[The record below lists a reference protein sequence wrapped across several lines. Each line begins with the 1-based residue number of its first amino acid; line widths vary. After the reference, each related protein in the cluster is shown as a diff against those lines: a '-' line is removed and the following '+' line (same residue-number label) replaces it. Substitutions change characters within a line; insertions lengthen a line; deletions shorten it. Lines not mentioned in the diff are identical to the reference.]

1 MNVHASVPTANFSNS
16 KTPMGPFQ
24 ITVLVVSNASLN
36 VFTESGPI
44 SNPIQPSGILDDG
57 TTCKTPDSFLSEK
70 TNIRSG
76 QPRKSIQQRPIKF
89 A

>member
-1 MNVHASVPTANFSNS
+1 MNVHASVPNANFSNS

-24 ITVLVVSNASLN
+24 ITVLQVSKASLN

-44 SNPIQPSGILDDG
+44 SNPIQPSGIADDG
-57 TTCKTPDSFLSEK
+57 TTCKTLNSFLSEK

-76 QPRKSIQQRPIKF
+76 QP
-89 A
+89 